1 MVNKT
6 AIRIIKREDSESR
19 GRVVRS
25 NPSGTED
32 GLTIS
37 ADRAERRLHRDIAGR
52 VAGWISD
59 HRENTPADAL
69 SEIRRLFGGESSGS
83 EIA

>member
-6 AIRIIKREDSESR
+6 AIRIIKREDSEAR
-19 GRVVRS
+19 GRVARI
-25 NPSGTED
+25 NPSETDD
-32 GLTIS
+32 GLKIS
-37 ADRAERRLHRDIAGR
+37 ADKVERELHRDIAGR
-52 VAGWISD
+52 VSGWIAD
-59 HRENTPADAL
+59 HRENTREDTL